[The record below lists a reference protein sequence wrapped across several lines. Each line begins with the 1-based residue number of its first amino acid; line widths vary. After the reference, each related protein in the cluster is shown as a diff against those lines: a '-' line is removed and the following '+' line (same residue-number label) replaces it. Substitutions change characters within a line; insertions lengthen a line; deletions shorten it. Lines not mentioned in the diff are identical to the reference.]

1 MHAKF
6 VMFSLFYRE
15 LKEALVLTV
24 LRGKGAEKESKVL
37 LHIYTEE
44 ALEIFKFPLFSQ
56 VREAHG

>member
-15 LKEALVLTV
+15 LKEALVLMV
-24 LRGKGAEKESKVL
+24 LQGTGAEKESKVL
-37 LHIYTEE
+37 LHIYTEG
-44 ALEIFKFPLFSQ
+44 ALEIFTFPLFSQ